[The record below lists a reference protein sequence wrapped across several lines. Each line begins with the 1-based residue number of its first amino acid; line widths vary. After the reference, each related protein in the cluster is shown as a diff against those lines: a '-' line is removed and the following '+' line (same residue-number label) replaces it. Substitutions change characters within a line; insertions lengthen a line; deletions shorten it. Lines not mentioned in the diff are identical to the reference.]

1 MWVRFWDSSA
11 KLKFFG
17 QFTGGFLMNLFNYV
31 RAIFFLGN
39 FIVVL
44 HITRI
49 CRHIE
54 VCARGEHSIKCVFH
68 VGNLSCDSESR
79 DNISVAVMFNGRF
92 ISVIFSEGEISF
104 SGS

>member
-17 QFTGGFLMNLFNYV
+17 QFTVGFLMNLFNYV
-31 RAIFFLGN
+31 RAIFFRGN

-49 CRHIE
+49 CCHTE
-54 VCARGEHSIKCVFH
+54 VCTRGEHSMKCVFH
-68 VGNLSCDSESR
+68 AGKLSCDSEFR
-79 DNISVAVMFNGRF
+79 DNISVAVMSNGRF
-92 ISVIFSEGEISF
+92 ISERSAHRSSYILRR
-104 SGS
+104 

>member
-11 KLKFFG
+11 KLKCFG
-17 QFTGGFLMNLFNYV
+17 HFTDGFLMNLFNYV
-31 RAIFFLGN
+31 RAIFFRGN

-54 VCARGEHSIKCVFH
+54 VCARGEHSMKCVLGVFTLVPTEYH
-68 VGNLSCDSESR
+68 ARVTGVNAALFVANLHYLKSIIRQHQLS
-79 DNISVAVMFNGRF
+79 
-92 ISVIFSEGEISF
+92 
-104 SGS
+104 